1 MQWSVDSMQWSVASG
16 TSKRT
21 GRRSTTNFG
30 RCRCAWRSK
39 CSVSMRTP
47 RTRSHKGHGVTVA
60 DLSPHH
66 RHSPL
71 VCNVSRSKSWNVA
84 DVELLRPECSKK
96 EVNSGLLHGR
106 SGVLLHRQIPRGIG
120 VGTGPWWRDR
130 QDRIAHGRRAFAER
144 WRRNYEAAAYCCG
157 SGRWRRDRRNR
168 GSGTRRAVRS
178 CCWETSI
185 SAASARS
192 GDGSEARAAAYERD
206 KRSCASEV
214 AALSARLREARD
226 ARDPPGASEEEGAF
240 RWLQKAQVS

>member
-1 MQWSVDSMQWSVASG
+1 MQWSVASG

-30 RCRCAWRSK
+30 RCRCALPSK

-47 RTRSHKGHGVTVA
+47 RRRSHKRPRVTESCGQ
-60 DLSPHH
+60 L
-66 RHSPL
+66 RHFRL
-71 VCNVSRSKSWNVA
+71 ECNVSSSKSWNVA
-84 DVELLRPECSKK
+84 GGGQWQKR

-106 SGVLLHRQIPRGIG
+106 SGVLVARKVPRGMS
-120 VGTGPWWRDR
+120 VGTGPWWGDR
-130 QDRIAHGRRAFAER
+130 QDRVANGGRAAAER
-144 WRRNYEAAAYCCG
+144 WRGNYEAAAYCCG

-192 GDGSEARAAAYERD
+192 GDGPEARAAAYERD

-214 AALSARLREARD
+214 AATSARLREARD
-226 ARDPPGASEEEGAF
+226 ARDPSGASEEEGAF
-240 RWLQKAQVS
+240 RWLQETTRS